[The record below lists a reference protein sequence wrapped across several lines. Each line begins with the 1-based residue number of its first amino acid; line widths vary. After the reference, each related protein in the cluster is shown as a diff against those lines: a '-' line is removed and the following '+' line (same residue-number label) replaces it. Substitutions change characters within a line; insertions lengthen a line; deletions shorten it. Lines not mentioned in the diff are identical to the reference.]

1 MKEEFNPNAFLDDP
15 RTEDEKEEEELSIF
29 ATPQEELTE
38 QIYLN
43 LLDKPKAIKIKE
55 EILKGVYKK

>member
-1 MKEEFNPNAFLDDP
+1 MK
-15 RTEDEKEEEELSIF
+15 EELSIF

-55 EILKGVYKK
+55 EVLRGIFEK